1 LLIAHPAMR
10 DPNFRRTILLLSMH
24 DTENGAFGLVI
35 NRPANK
41 KLADYLP
48 GGSRELLEDIPVY
61 IGGPVGSNEL
71 TIVSFRWEATEGE
84 ITIQSHLSFE
94 QAEQV
99 KVNNPGTL
107 RAFRG
112 YAGWSAGQ
120 LELELQQSA
129 WLVHPPTKDVLDAV
143 DDEKAWYRL
152 VSSLGPA
159 YRLLALA
166 PDDPSLN

>member
-1 LLIAHPAMR
+1 MR

-35 NRPANK
+35 NRPTNK
-41 KLADYLP
+41 KLSDFLP
-48 GGSRELLEDIPVY
+48 DSDRESLEDVPVY
-61 IGGPVGSNEL
+61 IGGPVGSDEL
-71 TIVSFRWEATEGE
+71 TIVSFSWEAGEGQ
-84 ITIQSHLSFE
+84 IIIQSHLSLD
-94 QAEQV
+94 QAEQL
-99 KVNNPGTL
+99 KVDSPGTL

-120 LELELQQSA
+120 LESELQQSA
-129 WLVHPPTKDVLDAV
+129 WLVHPPTKEVLEAA

>member
-1 LLIAHPAMR
+1 MR

-48 GGSRELLEDIPVY
+48 DGSRELLEDIPVY

-84 ITIQSHLSFE
+84 ITIQSHLSLE

-120 LELELQQSA
+120 LESELQQSA

>member
-1 LLIAHPAMR
+1 LLVAHPAMR
-10 DPNFRRTILLLSMH
+10 DPNFRRTILLLSMY

-35 NRPANK
+35 NRPTNK
-41 KLADYLP
+41 KLSDYVTDAK
-48 GGSRELLEDIPVY
+48 RELLEDVPVY

-71 TIVSFRWEATEGE
+71 TIVSFRWEATEGQ
-84 ITIQSHLSFE
+84 ITIQSHLSLD
-94 QAEQV
+94 QV
-99 KVNNPGTL
+99 EEVKAANPGTL

-120 LELELQQSA
+120 LESELQQSA
-129 WLVHPPTKDVLDAV
+129 WLIHPPTKEVWDAA
-143 DDEKAWYRL
+143 DDEQAWYRL

>member
-1 LLIAHPAMR
+1 MR
-10 DPNFRRTILLLSMH
+10 DPNFRRTILLLSMY

-35 NRPANK
+35 NRPTNK
-41 KLADYLP
+41 KLSDYVTDTK
-48 GGSRELLEDIPVY
+48 RELLEDVPVY

-71 TIVSFRWEATEGE
+71 TIVSFRWEAAAGQ
-84 ITIQSHLSFE
+84 ITIQSHLSLD
-94 QAEQV
+94 QV
-99 KVNNPGTL
+99 EEVKAANPGTL

-120 LELELQQSA
+120 LESELQQSA
-129 WLVHPPTKDVLDAV
+129 WLIHPPTKEVWDAA
-143 DDEKAWYRL
+143 DDEQAWYRL

>member
-1 LLIAHPAMR
+1 MR
-10 DPNFRRTILLLSMH
+10 DPNFRRTILLLSMY

-35 NRPANK
+35 NRPTNK
-41 KLADYLP
+41 KLSDYVTDAK
-48 GGSRELLEDIPVY
+48 RELLEDVPVY

-71 TIVSFRWEATEGE
+71 TIVSFRWEATEGQ
-84 ITIQSHLSFE
+84 ITIQLHLSLD
-94 QAEQV
+94 QV
-99 KVNNPGTL
+99 EEVKAANPGTL

-120 LELELQQSA
+120 LESELQQSA
-129 WLVHPPTKDVLDAV
+129 WLIHPPTKEVWDAA
-143 DDEKAWYRL
+143 DDEQAWYRL

>member
-1 LLIAHPAMR
+1 MR
-10 DPNFRRTILLLSMH
+10 DPNFRRTILLLSMY

-35 NRPANK
+35 NRPTNK
-41 KLADYLP
+41 KLSDYVP
-48 GGSRELLEDIPVY
+48 DAKRELLEDVPVY

-71 TIVSFRWEATEGE
+71 TIVSFRWEATEGQ
-84 ITIQSHLSFE
+84 ITIQSHLSLD
-94 QAEQV
+94 QV
-99 KVNNPGTL
+99 EEVKAANPGTL

-120 LELELQQSA
+120 LESELQQSA
-129 WLVHPPTKDVLDAV
+129 WLIHPPTKEVWDAA
-143 DDEKAWYRL
+143 DDEQAWYRL

>member
-48 GGSRELLEDIPVY
+48 DGSRELLEDVPVY
-61 IGGPVGSNEL
+61 IGGPVGSDEL
-71 TIVSFRWEATEGE
+71 TIVSFRWEATEGQ
-84 ITIQSHLSFE
+84 ITILSPLSLD

-99 KVNNPGTL
+99 KANDPGTL

-120 LELELQQSA
+120 LESELQQSA
-129 WLVHPPTKDVLDAV
+129 WLVYPPTKEVLDAV